1 MEEQNSILYLYSSI
15 WRWSDSK
22 PERVESIKK
31 FCNFFDTILRFS
43 FFDPDPESSCFG
55 VSHYN
60 GNVSWSSLLQPRVQV
75 LFFLFLPSSLSFW
88 LSCGGKRV
96 GGWGV
101 GRVRGERSWKRG
113 YFFSLLTLQSVELWS
128 NRIKV
133 VTPFSDW
140 EPDMGEFSGT
150 ATFWTRRIKRDVLQ
164 HTLTFSSASL

>member
-15 WRWSDSK
+15 WRWSDSE

-60 GNVSWSSLLQPRVQV
+60 GNVSWSSLLSTSCPG
-75 LFFLFLPSSLSFW
+75 FFLSFSSL
-88 LSCGGKRV
+88 LSLFLALVRRETGR
-96 GGWGV
+96 GV

-140 EPDMGEFSGT
+140 EPGMGEFSGT
-150 ATFWTRRIKRDVLQ
+150 ATFWTRRIERDVLQ

>member
-1 MEEQNSILYLYSSI
+1 MYSSI
-15 WRWSDSK
+15 WRWSDSE

-31 FCNFFDTILRFS
+31 FCNLFDTILRFS

-60 GNVSWSSLLQPRVQV
+60 GNVSSSSLLSTSSPGSF
-75 LFFLFLPSSLSFW
+75 LSFSSPFSLFLALVRRET
-88 LSCGGKRV
+88 GREV
-96 GGWGV
+96 GGGE
-101 GRVRGERSWKRG
+101 GERREVLEKR

-140 EPDMGEFSGT
+140 EPGMAEFSET
-150 ATFWTRRIKRDVLQ
+150 ATF
-164 HTLTFSSASL
+164 